1 MALEALSE
9 QEIKDAEAGLRALE
23 GLGKALTAAP
33 AVLAIVR
40 KATFAVKDAETK
52 VEVLRGE
59 RGRLEREVGELQG
72 RHDAAKADLDTKLAT
87 HQARVNAEI
96 AEATRQATIQQN
108 GLEEERQRI
117 LAELR
122 NEQAKVEQIRRQ
134 AQVVAKEEDDRI
146 GVKRLEVARELAR
159 LDEEIAAKKHETEA
173 AREEFRKVNEAIDAL
188 ARRGR

>member
-40 KATFAVKDAETK
+40 KATVAVKDAETK

-72 RHDAAKADLDTKLAT
+72 CHDAAKADLDAKFAAHRT
-87 HQARVNAEI
+87 HLDAET
-96 AEATRQATIQQN
+96 AEATRQATIQKN

-122 NEQAKVEQIRRQ
+122 NEQARVEQIRRQ
-134 AQVVAKEEDDRI
+134 AQVVAKQEDDRI
-146 GVKRLEVARELAR
+146 TAKRLEVARELAR
-159 LDEEIAAKKHETEA
+159 LDEEIAEKKREMEA
-173 AREEFRKVNEAIDAL
+173 AREEFKKVNDAIDAL
-188 ARRGR
+188 TRRRG

>member
-72 RHDAAKADLDTKLAT
+72 RHDAAKADLDTKFAT
-87 HQARVNAEI
+87 HQARVNTET